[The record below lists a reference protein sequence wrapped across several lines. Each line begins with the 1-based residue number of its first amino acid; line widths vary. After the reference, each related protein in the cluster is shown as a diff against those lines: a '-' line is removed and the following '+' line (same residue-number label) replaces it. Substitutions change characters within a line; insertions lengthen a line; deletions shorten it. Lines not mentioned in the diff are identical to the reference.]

1 MTSNFDDSPSQSTNS
16 TSSNLNLNSF
26 PSNSR
31 IWSSS
36 VGTSALTPNKHSNN
50 LRTGTDDS
58 LLDSISIAIR
68 SDPSAVDFHNSNIT
82 VDEYYHLLNTDNVP
96 SPSSGVTATATAT
109 TAPFIPNSSSSWRF
123 DGINTNSNVAV
134 NASLNGNHNHAPSSA
149 RHSFSDADYGSN
161 FSSAPVPA
169 SSSSF
174 SGNIN
179 SNSIKNASICLD
191 KRNLFASNL
200 NRDPISV
207 SNLNS
212 DSSLAL
218 PNQNYNQNHK
228 NNRYHAQGQGYINM
242 HQQIMHP
249 SHGNA
254 SHGNASHMNQ
264 HSQQQHQHQQQRSQL
279 QNNLNARAPP
289 NNGQSQYHTEDISA
303 TMQGMHMDA
312 ARTDSNVNV
321 NVNPSSTGIYPNQMQ
336 HGHGSAAGYSIMD
349 PLENILGPFPCVRL
363 RNLPYDATVEDVL
376 LFFHGLMMLDIIIL
390 PPPVFHGQHH
400 QVQSC
405 EAFVLFANPA
415 DFQMAF
421 QRHRQQMRH
430 GSYVD
435 VFQGK
440 RQDYYAAVSSVRI
453 VVSLL
458 LLLLLASI
466 SNSFCTH
473 LLTFYF
479 DIKAIHALSA
489 SSSSR

>member
-1 MTSNFDDSPSQSTNS
+1 MTSNFDDSPQSTNS
-16 TSSNLNLNSF
+16 TSSNLNSF

-36 VGTSALTPNKHSNN
+36 VGTSASTPNKHSNN
-50 LRTGTDDS
+50 LLAGTDDS

-68 SDPSAVDFHNSNIT
+68 SDPSADFHNSNIT

-96 SPSSGVTATATAT
+96 SPSSSGVTGTAATTNTVTAT
-109 TAPFIPNSSSSWRF
+109 TAPFIPNSSWRF
-123 DGINTNSNVAV
+123 DGINANSNVTV

-149 RHSFSDADYGSN
+149 RHSFSDTNFVSN
-161 FSSAPVPA
+161 FTAAPVPA
-169 SSSSF
+169 SASASSF

-179 SNSIKNASICLD
+179 SNSIKNASIAMD

-207 SNLNS
+207 SNLNF

-218 PNQNYNQNHK
+218 PNQNYNNNHK
-228 NNRYHAQGQGYINM
+228 NNRYHAQGQGYMNM
-242 HQQIMHP
+242 HQQNMHP
-249 SHGNA
+249 

-264 HSQQQHQHQQQRSQL
+264 HSQQQQQQQQQHSQL
-279 QNNLNARAPP
+279 QNNANARVPS
-289 NNGQSQYHTEDISA
+289 NSGQSQYHAEDLSA
-303 TMQGMHMDA
+303 SMQGMHMDA
-312 ARTDSNVNV
+312 ARTDSNSNV
-321 NVNPSSTGIYPNQMQ
+321 NVNPSSTGIYSNQMQ
-336 HGHGSAAGYSIMD
+336 HGHGSAAGYSMMD

-430 GSYVD
+430 GSYID

-440 RQDYYAAVSSVRI
+440 RHDYYAAVSSVRI
-453 VVSLL
+453 VHLCAQLLCVFLL
-458 LLLLLASI
+458 LL
-466 SNSFCTH
+466 
-473 LLTFYF
+473 
-479 DIKAIHALSA
+479 
-489 SSSSR
+489 